1 MPLVTFDDET
11 SDNKVAGYSDGQGSV
26 LRSEHFE
33 AAKIHFPK
41 GKGAKAHRHP
51 EEQFSFVVSGRL
63 LVTAGDDGEIT
74 YEVGP
79 GQATFNPSNIL
90 HGVEALEDTVVL
102 SLKAPL
108 ISDDYTATG
117 ELS

>member
-1 MPLVTFDDET
+1 MPLVTFEDS
-11 SDNKVAGYSDGQGSV
+11 SDNKVAPYSDGQGAV

-33 AAKIHFPK
+33 AIMVRFPK
-41 GKGAKAHRHP
+41 GKGAKPHRHA
-51 EEQFSFVVSGRL
+51 EEQLSFVVSGRL
-63 LVTAGDDGEIT
+63 KVTAGDDGEHV

-90 HGVEALEDTVVL
+90 HGVEAMEDTVVL

-108 ISDDYTATG
+108 ISDDYEATG
-117 ELS
+117 KLS

>member
-1 MPLVTFDDET
+1 MPLVTFDDAT
-11 SDNKVAGYSDGQGSV
+11 DNKVASYSDGQGSV

-33 AAKIHFPK
+33 ATKIRFAK
-41 GKGAKAHRHP
+41 GTGAKPHRHL
-51 EEQFSFVVSGRL
+51 EEQLAFVLSGRL
-63 LVTAGDDGEIT
+63 RVTAGDDGELV

-108 ISDDYTATG
+108 ISDDYEATG
-117 ELS
+117 KLT

>member
-1 MPLVTFDDET
+1 MPLITFDDP
-11 SDNKVAGYSDGQGSV
+11 SDNQVASYSDGRGAV

-33 AAKIHFPK
+33 ATKIHFPK
-41 GKGAKAHRHP
+41 GKGAKPHRHP
-51 EEQFSFVVSGRL
+51 EEQLSFVVSGRL
-63 LVTAGDDGEIT
+63 RVTAGDET

-79 GQATFNPSNIL
+79 GQATFNPSNVE

-108 ISDDYTATG
+108 IRNDYKATG
-117 ELS
+117 KLG

>member
-1 MPLVTFDDET
+1 MPLVTFDEAD
-11 SDNKVAGYSDGQGSV
+11 DNQVASYSDGHGAV

-33 AAKIHFPK
+33 AAKIHFPR
-41 GKGAKAHRHP
+41 GQGAKMHRHP
-51 EEQFSFVVSGRL
+51 EEQLSFVVSGRL
-63 LVTAGDDGEIT
+63 RVTAGGEV

-79 GQATFNPSNIL
+79 GQATFNPSNIE

-108 ISDDYTATG
+108 IADDYEATG
-117 ELS
+117 KLS

>member
-1 MPLVTFDDET
+1 MPLVTFDES
-11 SDNKVAGYSDGQGSV
+11 SDNQVASYTDGRGSV

-33 AAKIHFPK
+33 VAKIHFPK
-41 GKGAKAHRHP
+41 GRGAKPHRHP

-63 LVTAGDDGEIT
+63 RVTAGDQV

-79 GQATFNPSNIL
+79 GQATFNPSNIE

-108 ISDDYTATG
+108 IAEDYEATG
-117 ELS
+117 KLG

>member
-1 MPLVTFDDET
+1 MPLVTFDD
-11 SDNKVAGYSDGQGSV
+11 SPDNQVAGYSDGQGAV

-33 AAKIHFPK
+33 AAKIHFPQ

-51 EEQFSFVVSGRL
+51 EEQLSFVVSGRL
-63 LVTAGDDGEIT
+63 RVTAGDDGEMV

-79 GQATFNPSNIL
+79 GEATFNPSNVL

-108 ISDDYTATG
+108 TSDDYEATG
-117 ELS
+117 KLG

>member
-1 MPLVTFDDET
+1 MPLVTFDDAG
-11 SDNKVAGYSDGQGSV
+11 DNKVAAYSDGQGAV

-33 AAKIHFPK
+33 VTKILFPK
-41 GKGAKAHRHP
+41 GKGAKPHRHP
-51 EEQFSFVVSGRL
+51 EEQLAFVVSGRL
-63 LVTAGDDGEIT
+63 KVTAGDDGEVV
-74 YEVGP
+74 YEVAP

-108 ISDDYTATG
+108 ISDDYEATG
-117 ELS
+117 KLG

>member
-1 MPLVTFDDET
+1 MPLVTFDDD
-11 SDNKVAGYSDGQGSV
+11 SDNQVASYSDGQGAV

-41 GKGAKAHRHP
+41 GKGAEPHRHP
-51 EEQFSFVVSGRL
+51 EEQFSFVVQGRL
-63 LVTAGDDGEIT
+63 RVTAGDDGEIV
-74 YEVGP
+74 YDVLP

-102 SLKAPL
+102 SLKTPL
-108 ISDDYTATG
+108 ISDDYEATE